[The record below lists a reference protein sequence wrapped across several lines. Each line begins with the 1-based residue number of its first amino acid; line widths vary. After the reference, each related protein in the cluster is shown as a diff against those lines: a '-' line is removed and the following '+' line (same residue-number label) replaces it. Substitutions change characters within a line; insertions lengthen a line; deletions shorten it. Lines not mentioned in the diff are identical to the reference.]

1 MASRIAEAFSSRGQA
16 LLVPYVTAGWPGLG
30 DTPKLMAELAA
41 GGAGIIELGV
51 PFSDPSADGP
61 VVQRANERALE
72 NGSGLATALDAT
84 RSYRDAGG
92 LLPVVLMGYANPFL
106 RMGADELAGRAEE
119 CGVDGILAVDWPP
132 SEGDGL
138 GEELKGAGVDRI
150 VLVSPTT
157 TEGRMRE
164 VGGFGSGYAYYVSVQ
179 GVTGGSVAKAK
190 EGVGK
195 AASRVRKATGLP
207 VAVGFGVRTP
217 EDCAALARS
226 FDAVVVG
233 SRLIKAVAEGGPA
246 AARELLESMRGAMA

>member
-1 MASRIAEAFSSRGQA
+1 MASRIAESFSNRGQS
-16 LLVPYVTAGWPGLG
+16 LLVPYVTAGWPELG
-30 DTPKLMAELAA
+30 STPKLMAELAA
-41 GGAGIIELGV
+41 GGADIIELGV

-61 VVQRANERALE
+61 VVQRANERALQ

-84 RSYRDAGG
+84 RSYRDDGG
-92 LLPVVLMGYANPFL
+92 LVPVVLMGYANPFL
-106 RMGADELAGRAEE
+106 RMGADALAERCSE

-138 GEELKGAGVDRI
+138 GDALKGAGVDRI

-157 TEGRMRE
+157 TEARMRE

-179 GVTGGSVAKAK
+179 GVTGGAVAQA
-190 EGVGK
+190 GDVGD
-195 AASRVRKATGLP
+195 AASTVRNATGLP

-217 EDCAALARS
+217 EDCAKLSGS

-233 SRLIKAVAEGGPA
+233 SRLIEAVAEGGPP
-246 AARELLESMRGAMA
+246 AARKLLESMRGAMA